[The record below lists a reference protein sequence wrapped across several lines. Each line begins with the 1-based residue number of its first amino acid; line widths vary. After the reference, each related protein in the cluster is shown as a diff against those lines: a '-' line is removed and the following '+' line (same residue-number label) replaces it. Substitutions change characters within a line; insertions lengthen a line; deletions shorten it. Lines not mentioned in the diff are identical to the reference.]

1 MTMESLPQ
9 SQGEIMKDS
18 VSEKN
23 DAAIEKIDEIL
34 VQVMHRYRN
43 FFLGPGINMDEY
55 SVPLRTRPD
64 FVAPLVTVM
73 GYTFGLKSLKM
84 DNDVYIEVSGNVYA
98 SGFNLEKFREK
109 IKGELSPKNA
119 PLIMKNFADEK
130 DYLFVEDGNLQEFA
144 SYFEFSPDEHISLAT
159 KKKKEESKVTKK
171 MEDLILQ
178 QRFKVKRKG
187 LSEAMKTPDK
197 FASAV
202 YLYCL
207 RLFVSAYRKSL

>member
-1 MTMESLPQ
+1 VEIPMKEMTT
-9 SQGEIMKDS
+9 
-18 VSEKN
+18 EKR
-23 DAAIEKIDEIL
+23 DATLDKIDDVLIK
-34 VQVMHRYRN
+34 VMHRYRN

-55 SVPLRTRPD
+55 SVPLRNRPD

-73 GYTFGLKSLKM
+73 GYTFGLKSLKVET
-84 DNDVYIEVSGNVYA
+84 DLYIEVSGNVYA
-98 SGFNLEKFREK
+98 TGFNVDRFREK
-109 IKGELSPKNA
+109 IKGDLNQKNA
-119 PLIMKNFADEK
+119 ANIMKNFAEDN
-130 DYLFVEDGNLQEFA
+130 DYKFVSDGELLEFA
-144 SYFEFSPDEHISLAT
+144 DYFDFSPEEDISLAT

-178 QRFKVKRKG
+178 QRFRIKKKH
-187 LSEAMKTPDK
+187 LNDLIKNPDK